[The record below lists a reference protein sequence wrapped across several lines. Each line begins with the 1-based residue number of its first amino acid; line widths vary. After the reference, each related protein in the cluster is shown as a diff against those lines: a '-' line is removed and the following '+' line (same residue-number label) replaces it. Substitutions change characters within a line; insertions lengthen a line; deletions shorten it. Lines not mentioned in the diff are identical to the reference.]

1 MATLGLGRPNAGKAS
16 SKHPRQ
22 SSGAY
27 QLFDAKQVQ
36 TFKEAFNLI
45 DQDSDGFISEP
56 DLRGL
61 LSSLGQTPSPQLI
74 KELLSSR
81 PEGADPSLSGQ
92 DGKMNFTTFVTLMAS
107 HLSTLDTEPELLE
120 AFGSFD
126 EANTG
131 FVKVDEL
138 RECLKSG
145 AGGMSDSEIDRLLHP
160 PFVDRRGL
168 FNYRLFCSTLRVT
181 DGDDDGSAVPF

>member
-81 PEGADPSLSGQ
+81 PDGADPSMPGQ
-92 DGKMNFTTFVTLMAS
+92 EGKMNFTTFVTLMAS

-126 EANTG
+126 EGNTG
-131 FVKVDEL
+131 FVKVGEL

-145 AGGMSDSEIDRLLHP
+145 AGGMSDNE
-160 PFVDRRGL
+160 
-168 FNYRLFCSTLRVT
+168 
-181 DGDDDGSAVPF
+181 